1 MKSQRVSSRSEAAF
15 ALRTLFLMTRPLVV
29 EIKGRGL
36 VIISGCAHSGIIN
49 TIKHAQKITG
59 VQEVYAVIG
68 SFHLA
73 GADEERMALTTEE
86 LRKLEPR
93 IVRPVHCTS
102 FEALCLLREPLGSQC
117 RPLTSGD
124 LIEF

>member
-1 MKSQRVSSRSEAAF
+1 MAA
-15 ALRTLFLMTRPLVV
+15 
-29 EIKGRGL
+29 EIKGIGL

-49 TIKHAQKITG
+49 TIKHARKITG
-59 VQEVYAVIG
+59 VQEIYAVIG
-68 SFHLA
+68 GFHLA

-86 LRKLEPR
+86 RRKLEPR
-93 IVRPVHCTS
+93 IIRPRHCTG
-102 FEALCLLREPLGSQC
+102 FETLCLLRKSLGSRC